1 MQTHGVTT
9 PFGRRGVSLALVKGQ
24 MQAEDIRAGK
34 VVDKWKLFR
43 DVAEA
48 REKLGLQDRS
58 LAVLNALLSFY
69 PETDLCQEK
78 GLVVFPSNEQLSL
91 RAHGI
96 AGTTLRRHLA
106 ALVDAGLLHRRDSP
120 NGKRYVRRQAGG
132 EIEQAFGF
140 SLAPLLLRSEEFAHL
155 AQSVAAERR
164 ALSQAREA
172 LTICRRDIRKLITAA
187 IEEGASGNWDVV
199 ESHYIAL
206 VARLPRRADLV
217 SLTAI
222 LEDMQMLRDEVLNIL
237 EMQLKSRKTDAN
249 AIHSGYHIQ
258 NSKPES
264 FNELEP
270 ALEKK
275 QGEKPNDGQ
284 TRQAGSTGEGWA
296 KGPASETDA
305 ANDGVS
311 GSGSGSGSAAAPAG
325 RHDGQLRE
333 KLAERLKPLPLP
345 MVLKACPQ
353 ILDYGP
359 DGDIR
364 SWRDLLV
371 AAVVTR
377 SMLGVSPSAYQNA
390 CEILGAENAA
400 IVMACILER
409 AGQINS
415 AGGYLRD
422 LTRKAERGEFSL
434 APMVMA
440 LMRQNGG
447 NERKTG

>member
-69 PETDLCQEK
+69 PETELCQEK

-217 SLTAI
+217 SVTAI

-237 EMQLKSRKTDAN
+237 EMQLKSQKTDAS
-249 AIHSGYHIQ
+249 AIQSGYHIQ

-275 QGEKPNDGQ
+275 QGENPNDDQ
-284 TRQAGSTGEGWA
+284 TRQAGPTGEGRA
-296 KGPASETDA
+296 ESQTDGSTS
-305 ANDGVS
+305 ANDGA
-311 GSGSGSGSAAAPAG
+311 SGSAGNPVG
-325 RHDGQLRE
+325 HHDRDLRE

-447 NERKTG
+447 SERKTG

>member
-69 PETDLCQEK
+69 PETELCQEK

-120 NGKRYVRRQAGG
+120 NGKRYVRREAGG
-132 EIEQAFGF
+132 KIEQAFGF

-206 VARLPRRADLV
+206 VARLPRRADLASV
-217 SLTAI
+217 TAI
-222 LEDMQMLRDEVLNIL
+222 LYDMQMLREEVLNIL
-237 EMQLKSRKTDAN
+237 EMQLKSQKTDAT

-275 QGEKPNDGQ
+275 QGENPNEGQ
-284 TRQAGSTGEGWA
+284 A
-296 KGPASETDA
+296 KGLASETDA

-311 GSGSGSGSAAAPAG
+311 GSGSAG
-325 RHDGQLRE
+325 NPVGQHDRGLRE

-440 LMRQNGG
+440 LMRQNGA

>member
-9 PFGRRGVSLALVKGQ
+9 PFGRRGVSLALVRGQ

-43 DVAEA
+43 DIAEA

-120 NGKRYVRRQAGG
+120 NGKRYVRREAGG
-132 EIEQAFGF
+132 AIEQAFGF
-140 SLAPLLLRSEEFAHL
+140 SLAPLLLRSEEFAQL

-206 VARLPRRADLV
+206 VARLPRRADLPSV
-217 SLTAI
+217 TAI
-222 LEDMQMLRDEVLNIL
+222 LDEMQMLREEVLNLL
-237 EMQLKSRKTDAN
+237 EMQLKSQKTDTSAN
-249 AIHSGYHIQ
+249 HCGYHIQ

-264 FNELEP
+264 LTELEP

-275 QGEKPNDGQ
+275 QGETLREDQ
-284 TRQAGSTGEGWA
+284 TRQTGTRGEGLSD
-296 KGPASETDA
+296 GPPAEADA

-311 GSGSGSGSAAAPAG
+311 GSADDPAG
-325 RHDGQLRE
+325 RPDRDLRE

-377 SMLGVSPSAYQNA
+377 SMLGVSPSAYQSA

-440 LMRQNGG
+440 LMRQNGIS
-447 NERKTG
+447 ERKTG

>member
-24 MQAEDIRAGK
+24 MQAGEIRAGK

-69 PETDLCQEK
+69 PETELCQEK

-187 IEEGASGNWDVV
+187 LEEGASGNWDVV

-206 VARLPRRADLV
+206 VARLPRRADLASV
-217 SLTAI
+217 TAI
-222 LEDMQMLRDEVLNIL
+222 LEDMQMLREEVLNIL
-237 EMQLKSRKTDAN
+237 EMQLKSQKADAT

-264 FNELEP
+264 LNELEP

-275 QGEKPNDGQ
+275 QGENPNADK
-284 TRQAGSTGEGWA
+284 TRPAGPTGEGQA
-296 KGPASETDA
+296 KGLASETDA

-311 GSGSGSGSAAAPAG
+311 GSGSAADPAG
-325 RHDGQLRE
+325 GRDGQLRE

>member
-24 MQAEDIRAGK
+24 MQAGEIRAGK

-155 AQSVAAERR
+155 AQSVTAERR

-206 VARLPRRADLV
+206 VARLPRRADLASV
-217 SLTAI
+217 TAI
-222 LEDMQMLRDEVLNIL
+222 LGDMQMLREEVLSIL
-237 EMQLKSRKTDAN
+237 EIQLKSQKTDAS

-275 QGEKPNDGQ
+275 QGENPNDGQ
-284 TRQAGSTGEGWA
+284 TPPAGQTGEGRA

-305 ANDGVS
+305 ASDGVS
-311 GSGSGSGSAAAPAG
+311 GSAADPAS
-325 RHDGQLRE
+325 RRNGQLRE

-353 ILDYGP
+353 IVDYGP

-409 AGQINS
+409 ASQINS

-440 LMRQNGG
+440 LMRQNGA
-447 NERKTG
+447 NEQKTG